1 MAMDFPNSPTVGQTF
16 SQGSRTWVWTGTTWD
31 SPTADT
37 NGVVGSAGGTFTGDI
52 TAPNYAGRGNAI
64 INGAFDIWQR
74 GTSGSASSGNYGYG
88 PDRFAIFSHS
98 GTSGSWSQQT
108 FTPGTAPVAGYEG
121 QYFAR
126 FTSTNTSTI
135 FRQPI
140 EDVRTFAGQQ
150 VTLSFW
156 MKAASAITLNSRYT
170 QEFGSGGSSAV
181 DTGSTSHS
189 ITNSWAR
196 YTANVTLPSVVGKTI
211 GAGSSLRVIFD
222 SSSINVAVDIWG
234 VQLEAGSVAT
244 PFKRNAPSIQA
255 ELAAC
260 QRYYWRQTCIS
271 SYERVSQFGRASSS
285 TVLRLNVQH
294 PVTMRTAPSSIDYA
308 NLVVTDGAGT
318 IANVSSIA
326 SNIGSPFTHSI
337 DVTASGMTS
346 SQMYA
351 LLGNPAN
358 TSWLGFNAEL

>member
-1 MAMDFPNSPTVGQTF
+1 MITF
-16 SQGSRTWVWTGTTWD
+16 LQ
-31 SPTADT
+31 DT
-37 NGVVGSAGGTFTGDI
+37 NNFESYDGSAWKIVYTT
-52 TAPNYAGRGNAI
+52 PQSGNAI

-74 GTSGSASSGNYGYG
+74 GTSTT
-88 PDRFAIFSHS
+88 F
-98 GTSGSWSQQT
+98 SGSSAWVSDRWLYQNGASGYAGTFSKQI
-108 FTPGTAPVAGYEG
+108 FTPGSEVISGVSNYARLNITTAGSGATYHQIE
-121 QYFAR
+121 
-126 FTSTNTSTI
+126 NK
-135 FRQPI
+135 I
-140 EDVRTFAGQQ
+140 EDAGTFAGQT
-150 VTLSFW
+150 VTISFW
-156 MKAASAITLNSRYT
+156 AKADSARTLKTDFTRNY
-170 QEFGSGGSSAV
+170 GSGGSSTDWSLIGTA
-181 DTGSTSHS
+181 DHS
-189 ITNSWAR
+189 LTTTWTKFTRTVAIPAIT
-196 YTANVTLPSVVGKTI
+196 GKTI
-211 GAGSSLRVIFD
+211 GGGSFLSLIFWFPLNATCT
-222 SSSINVAVDIWG
+222 IDITG